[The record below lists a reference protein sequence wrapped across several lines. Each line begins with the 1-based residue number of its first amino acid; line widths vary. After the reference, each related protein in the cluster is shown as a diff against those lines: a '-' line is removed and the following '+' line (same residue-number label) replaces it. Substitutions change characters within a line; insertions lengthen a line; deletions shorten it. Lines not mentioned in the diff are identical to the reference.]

1 MKATAMT
8 NTKKKGRNIKEIEIW
23 QIHKI
28 NPK

>member
-1 MKATAMT
+1 MNATAMT
-8 NTKKKGRNIKEIEIW
+8 NIKNKGRNIKEIEIW